1 MSWDV
6 LLEDQFTVWLKAQEH
21 AVQVEILA
29 NIKVLKISGSNLGRP
44 YSDTLKGSRHS
55 NMKELRVQ
63 CRGEPFRIAYAFD
76 PQRSAIV
83 LYGGSKKGVNEERFY
98 KQLIRKADALFD
110 EHLEALNH

>member
-63 CRGEPFRIAYAFD
+63 CRGELFA
-76 PQRSAIV
+76 
-83 LYGGSKKGVNEERFY
+83 LLMH
-98 KQLIRKADALFD
+98 LIRNAQQLFYMV
-110 EHLEALNH
+110 EVKKV